1 MEAFEKLN
9 SREKSLLGMGLPI
22 ILALVVYYYF
32 WVPSNDRLT
41 QLRNEIPLKATE
53 FAWMKH
59 ELSLADSWIRN
70 SSSKNSSNQPIL
82 TVIEATSTGAAV
94 EKSIQRVQ
102 PNGVGEVKVWFQDVN
117 ADGWLTFVHA
127 LVPHGISVESATIT
141 RKSEGFVN
149 ARVTFV
155 R

>member
-1 MEAFEKLN
+1 MEAFKKLN
-9 SREKSLLGMGLPI
+9 PREKFLLCIGLPI

-32 WVPSNDRLT
+32 WIPSNHRLS
-41 QLRNEIPLKATE
+41 QLRNEIPLKTAE
-53 FAWMKH
+53 LAWMRY
-59 ELSLADSWIRN
+59 EFSLADSWIGN
-70 SSSKNSSNQPIL
+70 STSKSLSGQPIL
-82 TVIEATSTGAAV
+82 TVIEATSTAANIK
-94 EKSIQRVQ
+94 KSIQRVQ

-141 RKSEGFVN
+141 RKSEGIVN
-149 ARVTFV
+149 VRVTFI